1 MNDDIKRALL
11 LYMGLSETERLIFKN
26 SQREFDAQINESRR
40 KEIRE
45 KFAFPTGPR
54 AGSCPKCGY
63 SS

>member
-11 LYMGLSETERLIFKN
+11 LYMGLSETERIIFKN
-26 SQREFDAQINESRR
+26 SQREFDSQLNESKR

-45 KFAFPTGPR
+45 NFAFPTGPR

-63 SS
+63 SG